1 MRHYRIPNDSHS
13 RIVIVEAILFAS
25 IVPEIRLNYQSAY
38 QISISMSDASS
49 LDPRPLAYSLNKHSC
64 ESKRH
69 PVRNGS
75 YVARNYMTHVKI
87 HGEDNHN

>member
-1 MRHYRIPNDSHS
+1 
-13 RIVIVEAILFAS
+13 
-25 IVPEIRLNYQSAY
+25 
-38 QISISMSDASS
+38 MSDASS